1 MAYLVGASAEFVV
14 SLLGDF
20 MFIDFNVIIYCEPY
34 CVYVCVCVC
43 ACIVLILVNRGRDR
57 GVSMVACERPP
68 QGQ

>member
-43 ACIVLILVNRGRDR
+43 MHRSHFG
-57 GVSMVACERPP
+57 
-68 QGQ
+68 